1 MNKQFKKNLLEL
13 KRYRTSTG
21 RDIEGGLCLDR
32 NERVS
37 KFAKKIMD
45 EALDSITS
53 SVLSCYPDPDELY
66 KALSSF
72 LSVSQN
78 CIYLTNGIT
87 EGIRVAFETL
97 TSPGDE
103 VIIVEP
109 TYPMYRVYSDIYQT
123 KFIPIKFTQE
133 LHLEYE
139 KIESMITKKTAFVCI
154 PNPNLPIESYLSLKI
169 IKDIAKKCQKHD
181 VMFFV
186 DEAYAFLGGES
197 AISLIDDFE
206 NLVVFQTMS
215 KAFGLAGVRLGWMV
229 SNQKNIDYFS
239 KTRALVESNGV
250 TLVVAKYMIE
260 NIDILKEYV
269 SDLKQGLTYLRR
281 ELTTL
286 GIKSFGGDYTNSTL
300 LFMDNEDDANS
311 ALEYLRER
319 KIYVRASFKEPFNN
333 CLRITLGPRDSM
345 KKFLKY
351 FNEWLQN
358 NRMETE

>member
-1 MNKQFKKNLLEL
+1 MLMSKRSRLWKNIPCLIKTKRNNMNKQFKKNLLEL

-37 KFAKKIMD
+37 KFA
-45 EALDSITS
+45 
-53 SVLSCYPDPDELY
+53 
-66 KALSSF
+66 
-72 LSVSQN
+72 
-78 CIYLTNGIT
+78 
-87 EGIRVAFETL
+87 
-97 TSPGDE
+97 
-103 VIIVEP
+103 
-109 TYPMYRVYSDIYQT
+109 
-123 KFIPIKFTQE
+123 
-133 LHLEYE
+133 
-139 KIESMITKKTAFVCI
+139 
-154 PNPNLPIESYLSLKI
+154 KI